1 MPELPEVEVS
11 RMGIAPHLEGQQ
23 IDKVVVRDKRLR
35 WPIPEHVENFA
46 GALITQV
53 ERRAKYLI
61 LHTDKGYLILHLGMS
76 GKLRVVP
83 SDSLVVKHDHFDLQ
97 LTNGQCLR
105 FNDARRFGSVLV
117 SNAHPSLDHP
127 LLRELGP
134 EPLTEAF
141 TADYLHRQSR
151 GKQQSIKTFIMDNHV
166 VVGVG
171 NIYANESLFKA
182 GIHPKRAAGK
192 VSLARYQKLVPII
205 KEILTAAIAQGG
217 TTLQD
222 FTQAD
227 GSPGYFKQHLNV
239 YGRGGKQCMVCKSEL
254 KEIRLGQRSTVY
266 CAQCQR

>member
-11 RMGIAPHLEGQQ
+11 RLGISPHLTGQQ
-23 IDKVVVRDKRLR
+23 ITQVIVRDRRLR
-35 WPIPEHVENFA
+35 WPVPASLETVA
-46 GALITQV
+46 GATIEGV

-61 LHTDKGYLILHLGMS
+61 ISTTKGYLIVHLGMS
-76 GKLRVVP
+76 GALRVVP
-83 SDSLVVKHDHFDLQ
+83 ADSLAVKHDHIDLV
-97 LTNGQCLR
+97 LGSGLCLR
-105 FNDARRFGSVLV
+105 FNDPRRFGCWLYS
-117 SNAHPSLDHP
+117 ATHPSADHP

-134 EPLTEAF
+134 EPLTDDF
-141 TADYLHRQSR
+141 TLDYLFNASR
-151 GKQQSIKTFIMDNHV
+151 GRQQAIKTFIMDNHV

-192 VSLARYQKLVPII
+192 VSKARYQRLVPII
-205 KEILTAAIAQGG
+205 KETLARAIEQGG

-227 GSPGYFKQHLNV
+227 GQPGYFKQELMV
-239 YGRGGKQCMVCKSEL
+239 YGRGGKACMQCKSTL

-266 CAQCQR
+266 CPQCQR